1 MKLDENT
8 IKEMFSDMKFLISK
22 MQKEDYSKNFEIF
35 ESKYTTFFENMVE
48 AFDLEGYTSSMPL
61 DFFEIAL
68 NDFKRFGKVRKSIKV
83 DVSMFLI
90 YYVFPLIIKI
100 EKEKP
105 CDASD
110 NNIRISLSEALC
122 KKWRI
127 ISENQKFNYADY
139 DTIKNSFEKTFMG
152 FKMGD

>member
-90 YYVFPLIIKI
+90 YFRLCQSRILQ
-100 EKEKP
+100 
-105 CDASD
+105 
-110 NNIRISLSEALC
+110 NNLHQVYQQSYE
-122 KKWRI
+122 
-127 ISENQKFNYADY
+127 DY
-139 DTIKNSFEKTFMG
+139 E
-152 FKMGD
+152 